1 MFLDKTLYSQNALS
15 LFLPD
20 VKMDARKFNA
30 GGLIIDRLH
39 VHVHVVSHPILGGVL
54 GSALAAWAPG
64 PM

>member
-39 VHVHVVSHPILGGVL
+39 VHVAFHPILGGVL
-54 GSALAAWAPG
+54 GSAFTLAALAPG
-64 PM
+64 PF